1 MLRSIFS
8 IFKPGYKFK
17 QIRFK
22 LVRLSVYLATLAATK
37 KISLTEDDLVR
48 ALRSHETIAIQALY
62 DMYSGALLG
71 VISRIV
77 QQSEIAEDLLQ
88 ETFVKIWNSAESY
101 DSSKGRLFTW
111 MINVARNIA
120 IDKLRSKDFRNS
132 HKNQD
137 IENNVDFIDSQKK
150 ITFNADT
157 LGLRDMVT
165 ALKPEFNDVLNM
177 VYFKGYTHVEAAEEL
192 NLPLGT
198 VKTRIRMAIM
208 ELRKHFN

>member
-1 MLRSIFS
+1 
-8 IFKPGYKFK
+8 
-17 QIRFK
+17 
-22 LVRLSVYLATLAATK
+22 LAPTK
-37 KISLTEDDLVR
+37 KISLTEEDLVR
-48 ALRSHETIAIQALY
+48 ALKGKETIAIQALY

-71 VISRIV
+71 VISRII
-77 QQSEIAEDLLQ
+77 QQPEVAEDLLQ
-88 ETFVKIWNSAESY
+88 ETFIKIWNSADSY
-101 DSSKGRLFTW
+101 DSTKGRLFTW
-111 MINVARNIA
+111 MINLARNLS
-120 IDKLRSKDFRNS
+120 IDKIRSKDFRNS

-137 IENNVDFIDSQKK
+137 IENNVDFIDSQRK

>member
-1 MLRSIFS
+1 
-8 IFKPGYKFK
+8 
-17 QIRFK
+17 
-22 LVRLSVYLATLAATK
+22 
-37 KISLTEDDLVR
+37 
-48 ALRSHETIAIQALY
+48 
-62 DMYSGALLG
+62 MYSAALLG
-71 VISRIV
+71 VISRII
-77 QQSEIAEDLLQ
+77 QQPEIAEDLLQ
-88 ETFVKIWNSAESY
+88 ETFIKIWNSADNY

-111 MINVARNIA
+111 MINLARNLA
-120 IDKLRSKDFRNS
+120 IDKLRSKDFRNAN
-132 HKNQD
+132 KNQD

-165 ALKPEFNDVLNM
+165 ALKPEFNDVLDM